1 MEKLA
6 QLLAFEE
13 IRTLRARYF
22 RGADTKDWVL
32 MESVF
37 TPGVVF
43 DIRGV
48 TTDPRTGV
56 NVVPSVSEGVIVGNK
71 AVVQAIKEG
80 ITGVTTVHH
89 GHMPELEITGDTTAK
104 GIWSM
109 EDVLKWPDNSE
120 IESMHGFGHYFET
133 YEKINGQWKIKTLVI
148 KRLMLDITF
157 RQGL

>member
-1 MEKLA
+1 MDKVEK
-6 QLLAFEE
+6 LLAFEE
-13 IRTLRARYF
+13 IRALRARYF

-37 TPGVVF
+37 APDVVF

-56 NVVPSVSEGVIVGNK
+56 NVVPSVSEGVIVGS
-71 AVVQAIKEG
+71 ARVVQAIKEG
-80 ITGVTTVHH
+80 ITGVTCVHH
-89 GHMPELEITGDTTAK
+89 GHMPELALTSDTTAT

-109 EDVLKWPDNSE
+109 EDVLKWPDDAP

-133 YEKINGQWKIKTLVI
+133 YQKIDGQWKIKTLKI
-148 KRLMLDITF
+148 TRLMLDIKL
-157 RQGL
+157 R

>member
-1 MEKLA
+1 MDNLEK
-6 QLLAFEE
+6 LLAFEE
-13 IRTLRARYF
+13 LRSLRARYF

-37 TPGVVF
+37 APDVVF

-56 NVVPSVSEGVIVGNK
+56 NVVPSVSEGIITGSK
-71 AVVQAIKEG
+71 AVIQAIKEG

-89 GHMPELEITGDTTAK
+89 GHMPELEITGETTAK
-104 GIWSM
+104 GIWAM
-109 EDVLKWPDNSE
+109 EDVLKWPDESP

-133 YEKINGQWKIKTLVI
+133 YEKIDGHWKIKTMTI
-148 KRLMLDITF
+148 KRLMLDIKL
-157 RQGL
+157 R